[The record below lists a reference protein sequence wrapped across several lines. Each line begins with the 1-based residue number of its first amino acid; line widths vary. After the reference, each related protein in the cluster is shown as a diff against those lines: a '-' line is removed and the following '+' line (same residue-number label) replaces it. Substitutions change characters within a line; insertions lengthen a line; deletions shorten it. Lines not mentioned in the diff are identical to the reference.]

1 MSVWLGKIQSCP
13 LSNKRNW
20 TYYVVGHFHY
30 VLSLGAVVGLFAGFY
45 YWIGKIS
52 GYHYSEKWAMIQLII
67 FGLGVNITFLP
78 MHFLGLNGFPR
89 RISDVP
95 DGYIG
100 FNSFI
105 TLGTALTFI
114 SLVIFLYIISATVFN
129 PRRVEINDRILGR
142 FDRIALGINRER
154 H

>member
-1 MSVWLGKIQSCP
+1 MV
-13 LSNKRNW
+13 
-20 TYYVVGHFHY
+20 
-30 VLSLGAVVGLFAGFY
+30 
-45 YWIGKIS
+45 
-52 GYHYSEKWAMIQLII
+52 QLII

-78 MHFLGLNGFPR
+78 MHFLGQNGFPR

-100 FNSFI
+100 FNNFI

-129 PRRVEINDRILGR
+129 PRKLEINAQVLGR
-142 FDRIALGINRER
+142 FDRIALYSGRSSVCFQS
-154 H
+154 